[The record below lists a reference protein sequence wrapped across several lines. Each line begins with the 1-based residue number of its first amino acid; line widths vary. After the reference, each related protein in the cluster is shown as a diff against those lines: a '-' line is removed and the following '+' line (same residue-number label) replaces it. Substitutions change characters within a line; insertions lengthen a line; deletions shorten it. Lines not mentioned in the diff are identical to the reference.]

1 MSDANK
7 CTSADHAM
15 QDGCR
20 GYLFPVLPLMV
31 MTPYP
36 SPRLTSRP
44 FNITLTSLL
53 GGEDTDLLLI
63 LKDLKEYLN
72 FRLHVIKRL

>member
-31 MTPYP
+31 MTPP
-36 SPRLTSRP
+36 PP